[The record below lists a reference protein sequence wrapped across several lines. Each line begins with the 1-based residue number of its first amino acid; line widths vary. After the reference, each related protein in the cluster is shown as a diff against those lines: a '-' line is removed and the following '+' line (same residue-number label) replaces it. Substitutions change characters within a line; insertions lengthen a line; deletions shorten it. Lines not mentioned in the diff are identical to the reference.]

1 MVASVRTIDDVD
13 LTHQPPTR
21 ISSVGGLSRCVA
33 PAAFA
38 VALVLATTGFR
49 FGVGSDLYH
58 LPYVLRLDA
67 LPQFAHDQ
75 FYQNLDRIVS
85 LIWPLVRRVTG
96 DGDAHGLFLTAY
108 VISLALYFL
117 ALLHIVFR
125 LGMREWPVLVL
136 AGALLGLTYLDSG
149 HSFLAGANIIGG
161 TFTDTGMATAL
172 VAVSLA
178 LALNR
183 RIVWALVVLGV
194 AFDVRYEVAL
204 WGVAALL
211 GVSVVLAWERIAIRR
226 DWTTGGL
233 IALLLAAPA
242 IAWLAWSIG
251 SAGQTDSDFLAYVAQ
266 VAPGEWLVSATS
278 LQQWVMFVSMLAL
291 GLSAFSVLGPRAKL
305 LCAAFLGFLAV
316 FVIGCVLPFITDSHW
331 LLTLRPMAADG
342 LMQVLA
348 TVGAVT
354 VVTQDIRYGGAGR
367 VGLSLVIAASLL
379 VSEYALPIGALAML
393 ARAALAHGEM
403 LGIERRVK
411 PLNQH
416 IVHNIAAPALLL
428 VAVAGGV
435 LRIIQP
441 PQWIAAE
448 PQSDPG
454 FVALVQWAKD
464 ATPTESVFLVNGRPG
479 DVFDAF
485 QMLSRRS
492 VWLDDARGASAL
504 WDSGYYA
511 FWRQRSEQ
519 LRGLRSPQERLQFA
533 CQAGVDYY
541 ADRASDGFDPHAPM
555 LGAYLAFDQDG
566 YFVIDTRHYC
576 RH

>member
-1 MVASVRTIDDVD
+1 MTHRPAASIG
-13 LTHQPPTR
+13 
-21 ISSVGGLSRCVA
+21 SAGGLWRCAA

-38 VALVLATTGFR
+38 VVLVLATTGFR
-49 FGVGSDLYH
+49 FGVCSDLYH

-75 FYQNLDRIVS
+75 FYQHLDRIVS
-85 LIWPLVRRVTG
+85 LIWPLARLVADEG
-96 DGDAHGLFLTAY
+96 NAHALFLSAY
-108 VISLALYFL
+108 IVSLALYFV

-125 LGMREWPVLVL
+125 LGLREWPVLVL
-136 AGALLGLTYLDSG
+136 ASALFGLTYLDSG
-149 HSFLAGANIIGG
+149 YSFLAGANIIGG
-161 TFTDTGMATAL
+161 TFTDTGVAISL
-172 VAVSLA
+172 VAVSFA

-183 RIVWALVVLGV
+183 RIVWALVVLGI
-194 AFDVRYEVAL
+194 AFDARYEVAL

-211 GVSVVLAWERIAIRR
+211 AISVVIAWERVAIRH
-226 DWTTGGL
+226 DWATGGL
-233 IALLLAAPA
+233 IALLLASPA

-251 SAGQTDSDFLAYVAQ
+251 SVGQSDSDFLAYIAQ
-266 VAPGEWLVSATS
+266 VAPSQWLVSATS
-278 LQQWVMFVSMLAL
+278 LQQWVMFVAMLTL

-305 LCAAFLGFLAV
+305 LCAAFLGFLTV
-316 FVIGCVLPFITDSHW
+316 FVVGCALPFVTDSQW

-342 LMQVLA
+342 PMQMLA

-354 VVTQDIRYGGAGR
+354 VVTQDMRYGGAGR
-367 VGLSLVIAASLL
+367 VGLSLVIAAALL

-416 IVHNIAAPALLL
+416 IVHNIAAPALLA

-441 PQWIAAE
+441 PPWIAPE

-454 FVALVQWAKD
+454 FAALVQWAKD
-464 ATPTESVFLVNGRPG
+464 ATPTESVFLVNGKSD
-479 DVFDAF
+479 DVFDTF
-485 QMLSRRS
+485 QMLSQRA

-504 WDSGYYA
+504 WDSGYYP
-511 FWRQRSEQ
+511 FWRQRIDQ
-519 LRGLRSPQERLQFA
+519 LHALHAPQARLQFA
-533 CQAGVDYY
+533 CHAGVDYY
-541 ADRASDGFDPHAPM
+541 ADRTSDGFDPHAPA
-555 LGAYLAFDQDG
+555 LSSYLAFDQDG

-576 RH
+576 RR